1 MAWRP
6 LLPHLSCDR
15 SATTL
20 AKRCIEAGDQLHT
33 VKGFGKKAGCA
44 GAQGAGSRTIICEG
58 SHQDE
63 WHSVAQGAHLFQKF
77 KAAHHGHLHVCNDTG
92 GGVQLRGPQ
101 EFLSRCKRMN
111 DVALRFQKVV
121 QCGTNRRI
129 VVNNGNS

>member
-1 MAWRP
+1 M
-6 LLPHLSCDR
+6 
-15 SATTL
+15 L
-20 AKRCIEAGDQLHT
+20 AKRSIEARAQLQ
-33 VKGFGKKAGCA
+33 VGKGFGKKAGYA
-44 GAQGAGSRTIICEG
+44 RAQRAGSRAIICEG

-63 WHSVAQGAHLFQKF
+63 WCGVALGSHLFQKF

-92 GGVQLRGPQ
+92 CVVQLRRPQ

-129 VVNNGNS
+129 VVNNGNI